1 MSSEAPERG
10 TSDGPSTTV
19 RLSSEVR
26 EAVGGP
32 ATAAARIPA
41 ALRPWTWPLSRI
53 GLTAYLTVLAIYI
66 VVVGVPTDRIG
77 QTGWIVIGIVAA
89 RLGRPVREHVRA
101 VLDWLPLLAA
111 LILYDHTRGIADTL
125 GVTVRVTEL
134 VDVERSLFGGIL
146 PSAWLQERYSN
157 PADPQWWDAVASLV
171 YTSHFVLPWV
181 LAAVLYVRSRPAWLR
196 YVRWVVLLSYAGL
209 ATYILIPAAPPWYA
223 SKYDFV
229 PEQIDRVVTSGWSV
243 LGLRS
248 AGAWLDQ
255 AQAGSN
261 LVAALPSLHTAF
273 ALLVSI
279 ALWLHVRNRAVRV
292 LIAIY
297 PAAMGLALVYGG
309 EHYVIDVLLGWV
321 YVGLVLLVTL
331 AWRTWRST
339 AAGDPADEVAGPV
352 GVLGPDEDL
361 VTVPSVADRAGD
373 PGGAQRPQDRLEV
386 GGGQG
391 GGDGLEE
398 AVLWPRR
405 VDDGLSAPERPPDDE
420 Q

>member
-1 MSSEAPERG
+1 MG
-10 TSDGPSTTV
+10 
-19 RLSSEVR
+19 LSSDVR
-26 EAVGGP
+26 DVAGDEA
-32 ATAAARIPA
+32 ATPAARVPA

-53 GLTAYLTVLAIYI
+53 GLAAYLTVLVAYI
-66 VVVGVPTDRIG
+66 VTVGVPTDRIG

-89 RLGRPVREHVRA
+89 RLGRPLREHVRA

-111 LILYDHTRGIADTL
+111 LILYDHTRGIADSL
-125 GVTVRVTEL
+125 GMTVRVTEL
-134 VDVERSLFGGIL
+134 ADVERSMFAGIL
-146 PSAWLQERYSN
+146 PSAWLQEQYSN
-157 PADPQWWDAVASLV
+157 PAEPHWWDAVASLI
-171 YTSHFVLPWV
+171 YTSHFVLPWA

-209 ATYILIPAAPPWYA
+209 ATYILVPAAPPWYA
-223 SKYDFV
+223 SRYDFV
-229 PEQIDRVVTSGWSV
+229 PEQIDRVITNGWAV

-261 LVAALPSLHTAF
+261 LVAALPSLHAAF

-279 ALWLHVRNRAVRV
+279 ALWLHVRNPALRV
-292 LIAIY
+292 LIAVY
-297 PAAMGLALVYGG
+297 PVAMGLTLVYGG

-331 AWRTWRST
+331 AWTTRRS
-339 AAGDPADEVAGPV
+339 AAPGDPADEDPGTIR
-352 GVLGPDEDL
+352 VLGPDEDL
-361 VTVPSVADRAGD
+361 VTVPGVGDGAADPRR
-373 PGGAQRPQDRLEV
+373 AQRTQGRLEV
-386 GGGQG
+386 DDGQG
-391 GGDGLEE
+391 GGNGQQK

-405 VDDGLSAPERPPDDE
+405 PDDGLPAPDRPPDDE